1 MFLLFYYIISV
12 IVTFCLL
19 SYILYKEEKY
29 WNEAVSIYD
38 IDISIIGILI
48 VLSVFFGFL
57 LFPYIIILII
67 WSIIEKLKKEFKI

>member
-29 WNEAVSIYD
+29 WNKTVSTN
-38 IDISIIGILI
+38 IGDVSTIKILI
-48 VLSVFFGFL
+48 TLSLFFGFL

-67 WSIIEKLKKEFKI
+67 WFIIEKLKKEFKI